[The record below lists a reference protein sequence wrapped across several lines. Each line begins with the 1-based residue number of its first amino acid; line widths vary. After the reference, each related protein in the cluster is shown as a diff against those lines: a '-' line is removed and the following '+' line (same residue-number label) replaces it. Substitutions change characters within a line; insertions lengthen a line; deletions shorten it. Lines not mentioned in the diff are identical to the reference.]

1 MSIGRSDSVIRIL
14 IATAV
19 IAALAAVLIVA
30 VGGDEDGLDAPAERG
45 TATAT
50 WGTLEPS
57 PLTRTEVGAARID
70 DRIYVLGGYLPDG
83 TTTGRMAVY
92 DISAGEW
99 EEGPA
104 LPVAVNHAGV
114 AALGGDLYVLG
125 GNLETDAGREPKS
138 RRLFRYH
145 PGAQEWIEL
154 PSAPTARAALGLVA
168 IDDRLYAAGG
178 TAEGSDR
185 LRTLEV
191 YDVGS
196 ERWSA
201 GAPMPTG
208 RNHVGAAVLDGGM
221 VVTGGRP
228 GPEQGG
234 LDTVERYDPDR
245 DRWREMPPLGT
256 ARSGHATVA
265 AAGGLVAFGGEE
277 LDDGT
282 TIAAVELFDASEG
295 SWERLPDM
303 VTPRH
308 GLGAAALGSRI
319 FAIEG
324 GPRPG
329 LAFSGALEFLDLPPD
344 SGPS

>member
-1 MSIGRSDSVIRIL
+1 MSIRPSDSVVRIF
-14 IATAV
+14 IAAAV
-19 IAALAAVLIVA
+19 IAALVAVLIVA
-30 VGGDEDGLDAPAERG
+30 VGGGEEGPGAPAERG
-45 TATAT
+45 TATAS

-70 DRIYVLGGYLPDG
+70 GRIYVLGGYLPDG

-92 DISAGEW
+92 DISDGEW
-99 EEGPA
+99 EEGPT
-104 LPVAVNHAGV
+104 LPAAVNHPGV
-114 AALGGDLYVLG
+114 AALGGDLYALG
-125 GNLETDAGREPKS
+125 GNLEADAGQEPKS

-145 PGAQEWIEL
+145 PREEEWIEL

-178 TAEGSDR
+178 TTERSDR
-185 LRTLEV
+185 LRTLEI
-191 YDVGS
+191 YDAGNQ
-196 ERWSA
+196 RWTA

-208 RNHVGAAVLDGGM
+208 RNHVGAAVLDGDM

-228 GPEQGG
+228 GPEHGG
-234 LDTVERYDPDR
+234 LTTVERYDPDR

-282 TIAAVELFDASEG
+282 TIAAVEFFDAAEG
-295 SWERLPDM
+295 SWKRLPDM

-308 GLGAAALGSRI
+308 GLGAAALGSRV

-329 LAFSGALEFLDLPPD
+329 LAFSGALEFLDVPPA